1 MFRLEPRDREE
12 LPDVIAFA
20 DLASRRTDLFDQ
32 RDVFVA
38 RAPGRLDVM
47 GGIAD
52 YSGSLV
58 MPMPIAEACIA
69 GVQQAMDGVIRV
81 VSVGDDRDHTFE
93 IDADRLGELFEDS
106 HRGKW
111 HAYVVGVFPI
121 LADAKGIDFSA
132 GARVLVRSDVPIGK
146 GVSSSAALEVS
157 TMNAV
162 CAAFGIDIKPREL
175 AILCQLVENTIVGAA
190 CGVMDQMASNYGTE
204 GSLLSMVC
212 QPAEVGDPVKIPPE
226 LGVWG
231 IDSGVRH
238 SVSGSDYSS
247 VRAATFMGYRII
259 ADVAGLKTD
268 KLGDGLVAVED
279 PQWKGYVGNVA
290 VDEYELSFR
299 DSIPASMSGREFF
312 ARYQGTT
319 DNVAAIDPDRDYAV
333 KASTEHAIY
342 ESSRVREF
350 SEMLAGPIDRESAS
364 RLGGMLYGS
373 HAGYRNC
380 GLTEEGT
387 ELLVSIALERRS
399 DGIYGARITGGG
411 SGGSVTILADADAC
425 NIVAQIAGDYRDRAG
440 HGGRIFQGSSP
451 GCAEYGPV
459 RLVPS

>member
-1 MFRLEPRDREE
+1 
-12 LPDVIAFA
+12 
-20 DLASRRTDLFDQ
+20 
-32 RDVFVA
+32 
-38 RAPGRLDVM
+38 M

-58 MPMPIAEACIA
+58 MPMPIAEACVA
-69 GVQQAMDGVIRV
+69 GVQRVEDGVIRV
-81 VSVGDDRDHTFE
+81 VSVGNDRDHTFE
-93 IDADRLGELFEDS
+93 IGADRVGELFDS
-106 HRGKW
+106 KHRAKW
-111 HAYVVGVFPI
+111 YAYVAGVFAI

-162 CAAFGIDIKPREL
+162 CTAFGIDLEPREL
-175 AILCQLVENTIVGAA
+175 AILCQRVENTIVGAA
-190 CGVMDQMASNYGTE
+190 CGVMDQMASNCGTE

-212 QPAEVGDPVKIPPE
+212 QPAEVGEPVKIPAE

-247 VRAATFMGYRII
+247 VRAAAFMGYRII
-259 ADVAGLKTD
+259 ADLAGLKVE
-268 KLGDGLVAVED
+268 KLAEGSVSVED
-279 PQWKGYVGNVA
+279 PSWNGYLGNVT
-290 VDEYELSFR
+290 VDEYESSFQHLMP
-299 DSIPASMSGREFF
+299 DSIGGREFID
-312 ARYQGTT
+312 RYQGST
-319 DNVAAIDPDRDYAV
+319 DKVAAIDPDRDYAV

-342 ESSRVREF
+342 ESARVREF
-350 SEMLAGPIDRESAS
+350 AAMLAGPIDAAAAS
-364 RLGGMLYGS
+364 SLGEMLYGS

-387 ELLVSIALERRS
+387 ELLVAMARERRS
-399 DGIYGARITGGG
+399 DCIHGARITGGG
-411 SGGSVTILADADAC
+411 SGGTVTILADATVGDA
-425 NIVAQIAGDYRDRAG
+425 VARIAAEYRERTG
-440 HGGRIFQGSSP
+440 QGGRIFQRSSP
-451 GCAEYGPV
+451 GCAEYGTV

>member
-1 MFRLEPRDREE
+1 MFRLAPRDREE

-20 DLASRRTDLFDQ
+20 DLASRRTFLFDH
-32 RDVFVA
+32 REVFVA

-58 MPMPIAEACIA
+58 MPMPIAEACLV
-69 GVQQAMDGVIRV
+69 GVQRAEDGVIRI
-81 VSVGDDRDHTFE
+81 VSIGDDRDHTFE
-93 IDADRLGELFEDS
+93 LAAARAGELFDAK

-111 HAYVVGVFPI
+111 YSYVAGVFAI
-121 LADAKGIDFSA
+121 LRDAKGIDFSA

-162 CAAFGIDIKPREL
+162 CAAFGIGIEPREL
-175 AILCQLVENTIVGAA
+175 AILCQRVENTIVGAA
-190 CGVMDQMASNYGTE
+190 CGVMDQMASNCGTE

-212 QPAEVGDPVKIPPE
+212 QPAEVGDPVKIPRE

-238 SVSGSDYSS
+238 SVSGSDYGS
-247 VRAATFMGYRII
+247 VRAAAFMGYRII
-259 ADVAGLKTD
+259 AEVAGLNVEGT
-268 KLGDGLVAVED
+268 GDGLVSVED
-279 PQWKGYVGNVA
+279 TRWNGYVGNVG
-290 VDEYELSFR
+290 VNEYESNFR
-299 DSIPASMSGREFF
+299 DSIPDSLTGREFF
-312 ARYQGTT
+312 ERYLGTT
-319 DNVAAIDPDRDYAV
+319 DKVAAIDRDRDYAV

-342 ESSRVREF
+342 ESSRVRDF
-350 SEMLAGPIDRESAS
+350 AVMLGGPIDDKSAS
-364 RLGGMLYGS
+364 KLGEMLYGS
-373 HAGYRNC
+373 HVGYRNC
-380 GLTEEGT
+380 RLTEEGT
-387 ELLVSIALERRS
+387 ELLVSIAVERRS

-411 SGGSVTILADADAC
+411 SGGTVTILADSDAGD
-425 NIVAQIAGDYRDRAG
+425 VVDQIAAIYRERAG
-440 HGGRIFQGSSP
+440 RGGRIFQGSSP
-451 GCAEYGPV
+451 GCAEYGVV